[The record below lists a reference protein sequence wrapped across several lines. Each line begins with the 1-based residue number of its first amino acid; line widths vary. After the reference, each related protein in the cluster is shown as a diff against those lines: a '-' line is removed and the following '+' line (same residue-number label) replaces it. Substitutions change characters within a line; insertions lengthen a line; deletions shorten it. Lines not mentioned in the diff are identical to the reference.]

1 MKSIPVKICGGHG
14 ELSVV
19 GIPSSYGRVA
29 GLAWQRNAPRCTVA
43 QLLDDVESGTSTRP
57 IGHAVRRHA

>member
-19 GIPSSYGRVA
+19 ENPSSYGRVA
-29 GLAWQRNAPRCTVA
+29 GLAGQRNALHCAVA
-43 QLLDDVESGTSTRP
+43 RLLDDVESGTSTRP
-57 IGHAVRRHA
+57 IGQAVRRHA

>member
-29 GLAWQRNAPRCTVA
+29 GLAWQRNAPRCAVA

-57 IGHAVRRHA
+57 IGHAVRRRA